1 MKKCLLA
8 LAALAVLS
16 FPALAQCP
24 GGVCFAPTY
33 TEAAVPTDTAFFTLN
48 LPTPEA
54 RLWLMGKEMKE
65 TGTARRYILN
75 DPDGGEYLARVTW
88 KTMSGEEKTR
98 TWTFSVFPGKSYK
111 YNLFDAEDL
120 EVVDALD
127 EVNHWRQ
134 THGFLPFIRDHL
146 LTIGADRCAKY
157 RAANLNRGHPL
168 DNRGRP
174 IDSTFLPPGAVS
186 ASAGA
191 GAWEPWVVTT
201 NGETF
206 GACNTDSRS
215 HTYAGASYAYG
226 RDGLRY
232 MQIFVR

>member
-88 KTMSGEEKTR
+88 KTMSGEEKTK
-98 TWTFSVFPGKSYK
+98 TWTFSVSPGKSYK

-127 EVNHWRQ
+127 EVNRWRQ
-134 THGFLPFIRDHL
+134 SHGLIPFIRDHL
-146 LTIGADRCAKY
+146 LTIGADKCAKY
-157 RAANLNRGHPL
+157 RATNLIRGHT
-168 DNRGRP
+168 DNDFAFGGGP
-174 IDSTFLPPGAVS
+174 SQT
-186 ASAGA
+186 GA
-191 GAWEPWVVTT
+191 GAWRPGLVTT
-201 NGETF
+201 SGETF
-206 GACNTDSRS
+206 GACLTDSRS

-226 RDGLRY
+226 SDGLRY
-232 MQIFVR
+232 MSLFCR